1 MSDPSEP
8 TQPAGDR
15 TSDAAADAAPDTAP
29 DPAADNASDTTGE
42 AAAVA
47 TDDAAAGSASDSA
60 SDKASPSI
68 GGKLTAIV
76 LGLTAAVT
84 LMLFAFLTPQ
94 YNSGAENLPL
104 SISGPDEAVSQITEM
119 LDQQQPG
126 AFEFT
131 TVEDEAAAEA
141 AVADRDSVGAIAL
154 SDQGAMFYAASGA
167 GQPYVQMLSGIAQG
181 LQAQGLPVDMQDVA
195 PTTDY
200 DPAASGLTG
209 LALPLAFGGVI
220 SAAALSIVFKK
231 RYGVRIIGSLA
242 FSALAGLAIGA
253 MLQFGY
259 GTVDANYWATSGV
272 LALGIAA
279 TSLFVIGLQALFGY
293 AGLGIG
299 ALITIL
305 IANPLSGL
313 TAGPDWLPSP
323 WGTIG
328 QFLPIGA
335 AGDATRSVAFFDGA
349 AILQPILVMLGWVVL
364 GIALI
369 GVAAARGRRTVAED
383 ATDSQD
389 AEGSEGSEGSES
401 SEAAWS
407 AENSEPAGAAASAE
421 GADNTEVAASAMASE
436 SAESTESTGDTG
448 DTGDTKA

>member
-15 TSDAAADAAPDTAP
+15 TSDAAADAAPD
-29 DPAADNASDTTGE
+29 PAADNASDTPDD

-389 AEGSEGSEGSES
+389 AEGSEGSEGSE
-401 SEAAWS
+401 AAWS

-421 GADNTEVAASAMASE
+421 GADNTEVAASAMGSE

>member
-1 MSDPSEP
+1 D
-8 TQPAGDR
+8 D
-15 TSDAAADAAPDTAP
+15 
-29 DPAADNASDTTGE
+29 

-104 SISGPDEAVSQITEM
+104 SISGPDEAVSQITGM

-231 RYGVRIIGSLA
+231 RYGVRIIGFLA

-389 AEGSEGSEGSES
+389 AEGSE
-401 SEAAWS
+401 
-407 AENSEPAGAAASAE
+407 
-421 GADNTEVAASAMASE
+421 
-436 SAESTESTGDTG
+436 
-448 DTGDTKA
+448 

>member
-15 TSDAAADAAPDTAP
+15 TSDAAADAAPD
-29 DPAADNASDTTGE
+29 PAADNASDTPDEAAAVAPDE

-47 TDDAAAGSASDSA
+47 TDDAAAGSA

-389 AEGSEGSEGSES
+389 AEGSEGSEGSE
-401 SEAAWS
+401 AAWS

>member
-15 TSDAAADAAPDTAP
+15 TSDAAADAAPD
-29 DPAADNASDTTGE
+29 PAADNASDTTDD

-389 AEGSEGSEGSES
+389 AEGSEGSES

-436 SAESTESTGDTG
+436 SADSTESTGDTG

>member
-29 DPAADNASDTTGE
+29 DPAADNASDTPDE

-47 TDDAAAGSASDSA
+47 TDDAAAGSA

-383 ATDSQD
+383 ATDRQD

-421 GADNTEVAASAMASE
+421 GADNTEVVASAMTSE
-436 SAESTESTGDTG
+436 PAESTESTGDTG

>member
-15 TSDAAADAAPDTAP
+15 TSDAAADAAPDPAP
-29 DPAADNASDTTGE
+29 DPAADNASDTTDD

-76 LGLTAAVT
+76 LGLTAAMT

-231 RYGVRIIGSLA
+231 RYGVRIIGFLA

-389 AEGSEGSEGSES
+389 AEGSEGSES

-421 GADNTEVAASAMASE
+421 GADNTEVAASAMGSE

-448 DTGDTKA
+448 DTKA